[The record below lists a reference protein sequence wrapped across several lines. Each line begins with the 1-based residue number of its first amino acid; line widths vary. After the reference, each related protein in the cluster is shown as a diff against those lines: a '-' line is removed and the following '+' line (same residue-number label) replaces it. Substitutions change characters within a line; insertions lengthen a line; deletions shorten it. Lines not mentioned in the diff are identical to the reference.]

1 MGYGDISVLTN
12 TELILSVIWMIF
24 GVGFY
29 SFTIGNLSSVLAS
42 MDNKSAILKQKL
54 LTLGD
59 YARKIAMSKELEIE
73 IRNFIENNNKDFHSI
88 EDQERLLQELPPS
101 LKSEV
106 VSHTHGNIIT
116 CVRFFQDKNP
126 DFLW

>member
-1 MGYGDISVLTN
+1 
-12 TELILSVIWMIF
+12 
-24 GVGFY
+24 
-29 SFTIGNLSSVLAS
+29 
-42 MDNKSAILKQKL
+42 
-54 LTLGD
+54 LTLGE
-59 YARKIAMSKELEIE
+59 YARKIAMTKELEIR

-126 DFLW
+126 DFLWQVLPLLK

>member
-1 MGYGDISVLTN
+1 
-12 TELILSVIWMIF
+12 MIF

-29 SFTIGNLSSVLAS
+29 SFTIGNLSSVLATI
-42 MDNKSAILKQKL
+42 DNKSAILKQKL
-54 LTLGD
+54 STLVD
-59 YARKIAMSKELEIE
+59 YSRKIAMPKELESR
-73 IRNFIENNNKDFHSI
+73 IRHFIENSNKDAHSI

-116 CVRFFQDKNP
+116 CIRFF
-126 DFLW
+126 